1 MSLRPVVKVWT
12 TVTRAD
18 STRRVPCDASNH
30 FVRSNVLSCAENV
43 AKLVLP
49 RRSGMC
55 GSYEILRNVVG
66 KKHAKHEN
74 VATEPR
80 SPGNSDLEG
89 TEDMQLLVSV
99 SPWKGRWW

>member
-1 MSLRPVVKVWT
+1 
-12 TVTRAD
+12 
-18 STRRVPCDASNH
+18 
-30 FVRSNVLSCAENV
+30 
-43 AKLVLP
+43 
-49 RRSGMC
+49 MC